1 VRELAGAPDVMLV
14 SLATDAAGAVVTGQ
28 TLQRGLE
35 LGLSPESFLAG
46 NDAYSYFRA
55 LNDLLKPGPTG
66 MNVNDLMFGFGW

>member
-1 VRELAGAPDVMLV
+1 MLV